1 MADTCLVEIAADF
14 TFSKEIPVSEEDV
27 TRRRARTVGPIG
39 RESAPRTSGF
49 YATSPVA
56 SHTVR
61 RTPVPYDRGA
71 NFAYDRDQVTQ
82 GAVTSQVRRWP
93 PASNASGAEVTKD
106 DWVEKMVRENDD
118 GLITTMC
125 RSELP

>member
-1 MADTCLVEIAADF
+1 MLACIF
-14 TFSKEIPVSEEDV
+14 
-27 TRRRARTVGPIG
+27 R
-39 RESAPRTSGF
+39 
-49 YATSPVA
+49 TSPVT

-82 GAVTSQVRRWP
+82 GAVNYQVRRWP
-93 PASNASGAEVTKD
+93 PVSNASGVEIARD
-106 DWVEKMVRENDD
+106 NWVEKMAGHSED

-125 RSELP
+125 RRVVERKTEDNWKWHDDHGHVVDEKKQKTWKSIVRNY

>member
-1 MADTCLVEIAADF
+1 MLACIF
-14 TFSKEIPVSEEDV
+14 
-27 TRRRARTVGPIG
+27 R
-39 RESAPRTSGF
+39 
-49 YATSPVA
+49 TSPVT

-82 GAVTSQVRRWP
+82 GAVNYQVRRWP
-93 PASNASGAEVTKD
+93 PVSNASGVEIARD
-106 DWVEKMVRENDD
+106 NWVEKMAGHSED

-125 RSELP
+125 RSENVFLYSKKLPITYINSALNLLNHLI